1 MSTDK
6 TAASPTLVG
15 ELFQAGIYKGSL
27 GRITRRVTMLA
38 ILVTVAAGAYRW
50 SVFLTGNEF
59 FKNARY
65 ILPLALLAIGGWFA
79 FRIVNYPRFADFLI
93 AVEAEMSKVSWP
105 SKRELYRSSFVVI
118 FVLFFMMFVLYGF
131 DWFWVVI
138 FQMLGILQG
147 GAAEVNS

>member
-6 TAASPTLVG
+6 TAESPSLVG
-15 ELFQAGIYKGSL
+15 ELFQAGIYKGSQ

-38 ILVTVAAGAYRW
+38 ILVAVAAGAYRW
-50 SVFLTGNEF
+50 SGYLTGNEYF
-59 FKNARY
+59 LNARF

-93 AVEAEMSKVSWP
+93 AVEAEMTKVSWP
-105 SKRELYRSSFVVI
+105 SKAELYRSSLVVI

-131 DWFWVVI
+131 DWFWVII

-147 GAAEVNS
+147 GGAEVTS